1 MMKRVTISGKVE
13 DDGSPREKMRQI
25 ARKEVDAGNVR
36 DAVLQAMDQSGM
48 DGFASGEFSIK
59 VSDPDE

>member
-1 MMKRVTISGKVE
+1 MIKRVTISGKVE
-13 DDGSPREKMRQI
+13 DDGSPRDKMRQI

-36 DAVLQAMDQSGM
+36 DAVIQALDQAGM
-48 DGFASGEFSIK
+48 DGFSGGEFSIK